1 MRPWGIAAIVAVV
14 CTGNGCSTGPRRSD
28 DAVDPA
34 IYTTCQD
41 PEAMAAWSR
50 AEAAIRKG
58 DDAAALPE
66 LVLVA
71 QRCPNLVRAHLAYQ
85 DAARR
90 IGGDAAR
97 AMIEFYRQ
105 MPDLGTPV
113 AAYCR
118 ARLADTAYAQ
128 CNALQAIVAKDP
140 SFAWGHLSLA
150 RVTRQQG
157 RMVPA
162 YEMYS
167 AAIVNDPQLHEALC
181 ERAQVL
187 VELGRDAEAATD
199 FKAYLASR
207 PDDVQATR
215 EYVTLLLYRLGRVDE
230 ARGLIE
236 QLEKKLPG
244 DLSLRMDRAAALWR
258 SNQPRAAAEAY
269 LDILRAA
276 PKAGRAA
283 LNLGLLYYEVVP
295 QDVGARRRFWPSAR
309 AAFRWFLDEGGDA
322 EGHEQ
327 FERTLGVPFRI
338 QRIAELLGP
347 APPRAVQL
355 DDLRWPGDAP

>member
-1 MRPWGIAAIVAVV
+1 MRSWAIAAIVVV
-14 CTGNGCSTGPRRSD
+14 AWAANACTTGPRRSD

-34 IYTTCQD
+34 VYTTCQD
-41 PEAMAAWSR
+41 PDAAAAWSR
-50 AEAAIRKG
+50 AQAALGKG
-58 DDAAALPE
+58 DDAAALPD
-66 LVLVA
+66 LAQVT
-71 QRCPNLVRAHLAYQ
+71 QRCPSLVRAHLAYQ

-97 AMIEFYRQ
+97 TMIEFYRRQ
-105 MPDLGTPV
+105 PDQGTPV

-118 ARLADTAYAQ
+118 ARLAETAYAQ
-128 CNALQAIVAKDP
+128 CNALQAIIAQDS
-140 SFAWGHLSLA
+140 SFAWAHLSLA

-167 AAIVNDPQLHEALC
+167 TAIVNDPQLHEAQW

-187 VELGRDAEAATD
+187 VELGRDQEAAMD

-207 PDDVQATR
+207 PGDLQAAR
-215 EYVTLLLYRLGRVDE
+215 EYVTLLLYRLGRVEE
-230 ARGLIE
+230 ARVLLE
-236 QLEKKLPG
+236 QLEAKSPG

-258 SNQPRAAAEAY
+258 SNQPRAAADAY

-295 QDVGARRRFWPSAR
+295 QDAAARRRFWPSAR
-309 AAFRWFLDEGGDA
+309 AAFRWFLDEGGNA

-327 FERTLGVPFRI
+327 FERTLGVPFRM

-347 APPRAVQL
+347 EPLRAVQL
-355 DDLRWPGDAP
+355 DDLRWPGEAP